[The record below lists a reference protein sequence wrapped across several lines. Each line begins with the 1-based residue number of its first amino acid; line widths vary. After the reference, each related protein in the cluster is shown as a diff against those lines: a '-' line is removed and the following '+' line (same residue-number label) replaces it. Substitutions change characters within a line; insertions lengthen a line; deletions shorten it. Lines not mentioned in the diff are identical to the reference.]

1 MVLHSV
7 VFVSGY
13 LRPEDFL
20 YVIFHH
26 LYVIWEILDILHKM
40 SREKLEMNYVYVK
53 VSFAQ
58 LAIKVLNCV
67 YAKLDV
73 LKLLL
78 QIVLVI
84 QIYMYRYVRVVKNY
98 WFSTNQIRL
107 CWPLN
112 LKEKLLSRETGD
124 GLIHWTHWHST
135 I

>member
-7 VFVSGY
+7 VFVSSY
-13 LRPEDFL
+13 LN
-20 YVIFHH
+20 H

-40 SREKLEMNYVYVK
+40 PHEKLEMNYVESSLYVK
-53 VSFAQ
+53 VGFAQ
-58 LAIKVLNCV
+58 LAIKVLNCM

-73 LKLLL
+73 WKLLL
-78 QIVLVI
+78 QIILVI

-124 GLIHWTHWHST
+124 GLIHWTHWHGT
-135 I
+135 L

>member
-7 VFVSGY
+7 VFVSSY
-13 LRPEDFL
+13 LN
-20 YVIFHH
+20 H
-26 LYVIWEILDILHKM
+26 LNVIWEILDILHRT
-40 SREKLEMNYVYVK
+40 SREKLEMNYVASSYVYVK

-58 LAIKVLNCV
+58 LAIKVLNCMF
-67 YAKLDV
+67 AKLDV
-73 LKLLL
+73 WKLLL
-78 QIVLVI
+78 QIILVI
-84 QIYMYRYVRVVKNY
+84 QIYMYMHVRVVKNY

-135 I
+135 L

>member
-7 VFVSGY
+7 VFCEQLLKSFKRH
-13 LRPEDFL
+13 LRDTRYSSQNAPWETWNEL
-20 YVIFHH
+20 CRIFIHC
-26 LYVIWEILDILHKM
+26 I
-40 SREKLEMNYVYVK
+40 YVK

-58 LAIKVLNCV
+58 LAIKVLNCMF
-67 YAKLDV
+67 AKLDV
-73 LKLLL
+73 WKLLL
-78 QIVLVI
+78 QIILVI
-84 QIYMYRYVRVVKNY
+84 QIYMYMHVRVVKNY

-135 I
+135 L

>member
-7 VFVSGY
+7 VFVSSY
-13 LRPEDFL
+13 LN
-20 YVIFHH
+20 H
-26 LYVIWEILDILHKM
+26 LNVIWEILDILHKT
-40 SREKLEMNYVYVK
+40 SREKLEMNYVASSYIYVK

-58 LAIKVLNCV
+58 LAIKVLICMF
-67 YAKLDV
+67 AKLDIW
-73 LKLLL
+73 KLLL
-78 QIVLVI
+78 QIILVI
-84 QIYMYRYVRVVKNY
+84 QIYMYMHVRVVKNY

-135 I
+135 L